1 MLFIEEEQEHARL
14 LARAFQALGGAVYL
28 LPIYAED
35 ILHMGAAGFGWLRA
49 ALAMGALCMA
59 VR

>member
-14 LARAFQALGGAVYL
+14 LALGGAVYL